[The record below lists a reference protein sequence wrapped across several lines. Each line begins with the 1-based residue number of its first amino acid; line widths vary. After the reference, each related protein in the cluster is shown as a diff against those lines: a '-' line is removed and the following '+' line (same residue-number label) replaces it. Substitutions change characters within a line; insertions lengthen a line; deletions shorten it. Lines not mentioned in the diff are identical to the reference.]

1 MEGHES
7 NQAKNTH
14 NLELHGLALK
24 LDGPNLEVHTNC
36 ANVALSVGVIR
47 ETEEQARL
55 PWSNKDGKQ
64 RMGEPTAEEN
74 RPFQHQSHR

>member
-24 LDGPNLEVHTNC
+24 LDGPNLEVDTDG
-36 ANVALSVGVIR
+36 ANVALRVGVVG
-47 ETEEQARL
+47 ETEEQTRL
-55 PWSNKDGKQ
+55 DGEKT
-64 RMGEPTAEEN
+64 G
-74 RPFQHQSHR
+74 

>member
-24 LDGPNLEVHTNC
+24 LDGPNLEVDTDG
-36 ANVALSVGVIR
+36 ANVALRVGVISKP
-47 ETEEQARL
+47 EQQARL
-55 PWSNKDGKQ
+55 DSV
-64 RMGEPTAEEN
+64 RS
-74 RPFQHQSHR
+74 RIVS

>member
-1 MEGHES
+1 M
-7 NQAKNTH
+7 TH
-14 NLELHGLALK
+14 DLELYGLALE
-24 LDGPNLEVHTNC
+24 LNGPDLEVD
-36 ANVALSVGVIR
+36 ANGGDVALGIGIIGK
-47 ETEEQARL
+47 TEQQARL

>member
-24 LDGPNLEVHTNC
+24 LNGPNLEVD
-36 ANVALSVGVIR
+36 ANSADVALRVGIVR
-47 ETEEQARL
+47 ELEQQARL
-55 PWSNKDGKQ
+55 NGWFNDY
-64 RMGEPTAEEN
+64 A
-74 RPFQHQSHR
+74 